1 MLEVLLDWDR
11 RALIFLNGLGSD
23 TYDAFW
29 SLATDIATWTPLF
42 VLFFVLIMMQHRRR
56 EGLLISLT
64 VLVVLLIT
72 HLLTDFSKDFFE
84 RLRPN
89 NDQQIKDLLRV
100 LKHPQ
105 GFSFFSGHAS
115 TSFAV
120 TTLVFLFLRKNKGW
134 LSLLFIWPLLFSFSR
149 IYVGVHF
156 PSDLLAGALV
166 GTLLAFGAYWLC
178 RRFIVPYSA

>member
-11 RALIFLNGLGSD
+11 RTLIFLNGLGSD
-23 TYDAFW
+23 SYDAFW

-42 VLFFVLIMMQHRRR
+42 VLFFVLIMTQHHRR

-64 VLVVLLIT
+64 VLILLLIT
-72 HLLTDFSKDFFE
+72 HLLTDFSKEFFE

-89 NDQQIKDLLRV
+89 NDQQIKGLIRI
-100 LKHPQ
+100 LKYPQ

-120 TTLVFLFLRKNKGW
+120 TTLVFLFLRKNKAW
-134 LSLLFIWPLLFSFSR
+134 LSLLFLWPLLFSFSR

-156 PSDLLAGALV
+156 PSDLLVGALV
-166 GTLLAFGAYWLC
+166 GTLLAFFTYWFS
-178 RRFIVPYSA
+178 RRFILPYSG